1 MKYQNKFDISNYIY
15 IFLILFIFLLSYNTK
30 AQSFLKQEI
39 SIVEYNT
46 NWNKNNHIKGLEK
59 LKNCKTYNISLCN
72 DPHYMEKY
80 NIKTPTIILFNNG
93 EEVKRYLTNI
103 LFTFDV
109 NYKNLQADVD
119 SILLLKFN

>member
-1 MKYQNKFDISNYIY
+1 MICV
-15 IFLILFIFLLSYNTK
+15 FLLSTISK

-39 SIVEYNT
+39 AIVEYNT
-46 NWNKNNHIKGLEK
+46 SWNQSNHIKGLDK

-80 NIKTPTIILFNNG
+80 NIKTPTIILYNNG
-93 EEVKRYLTNI
+93 NEIKRYITNI

-109 NYKNLQADVD
+109 NYKNLQSDVD
-119 SILLLKFN
+119 SILLTKFN

>member
-1 MKYQNKFDISNYIY
+1 
-15 IFLILFIFLLSYNTK
+15 
-30 AQSFLKQEI
+30 
-39 SIVEYNT
+39 
-46 NWNKNNHIKGLEK
+46 
-59 LKNCKTYNISLCN
+59 
-72 DPHYMEKY
+72 MEKY